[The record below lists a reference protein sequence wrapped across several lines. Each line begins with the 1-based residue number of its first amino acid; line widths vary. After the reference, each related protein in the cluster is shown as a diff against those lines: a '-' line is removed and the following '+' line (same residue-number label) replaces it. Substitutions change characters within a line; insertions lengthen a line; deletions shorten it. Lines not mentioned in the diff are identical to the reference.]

1 MRTMTITTLALAAL
15 LGGGGA
21 SYAQTKDA
29 PASPSGAPAAAA
41 QDGSSMAGE
50 AGAKNEMKAHKDNE
64 KAQNTMGDPHKQ
76 SQ

>member
-1 MRTMTITTLALAAL
+1 MRFTSFSTIVLAASL
-15 LGGGGA
+15 IAGA
-21 SYAQTKDA
+21 AFAQTKDA

-50 AGAKNEMKAHKDNE
+50 AGAKNEMKAHNDNE
-64 KAQNTMGDPHKQ
+64 KAQSKMDDPHKQ